1 MVYCGITFS
10 VKKEDYGICNEVYLQ
25 MFLDLRTALQL
36 YLITS

>member
-10 VKKEDYGICNEVYLQ
+10 MKKEDYGICNELYLQ

-36 YLITS
+36 HLIMS

>member
-10 VKKEDYGICNEVYLQ
+10 MKKEAYGICNEVYLQ

-36 YLITS
+36 YLIMS